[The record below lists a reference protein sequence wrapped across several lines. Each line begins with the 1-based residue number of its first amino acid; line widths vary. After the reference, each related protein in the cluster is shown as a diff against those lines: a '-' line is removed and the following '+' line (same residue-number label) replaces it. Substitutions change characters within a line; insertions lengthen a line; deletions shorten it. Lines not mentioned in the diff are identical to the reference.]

1 MKYVPKSWT
10 GFVGLIVGVVLI
22 LVGLELL
29 EDVGVL
35 HDRTEQRVAVVLGD
49 DLHFTTLA
57 EVDYVVPLDNT
68 CKHAE
73 PPPKRGCIERY
84 ADGDEVLVWYDNADP
99 THMWEGSTPGG
110 GVATSA
116 LYAGIILVTFALVT
130 LYAAFVLPR
139 IKQGSARLQEIIRRA
154 PRP

>member
-10 GFVGLIVGVVLI
+10 GFAGLIAGVLLI
-22 LVGLELL
+22 FIGLELL
-29 EDVGVL
+29 EDVGIL
-35 HDRTEQRVAVVLGD
+35 RDRTEQKVAVVQGE

-57 EVDYVVPLDNT
+57 GVDYVVPLDNT

-99 THMWEGSTPGG
+99 THTWEGSTPGG
-110 GVATSA
+110 GIATSV
-116 LYAGIILVTFALVT
+116 LYAGIILVTIALVT
-130 LYAAFVLPR
+130 LYMVFVLPP
-139 IKQGSARLQEIIRRA
+139 IKEASARLQEIIRRA

>member
-1 MKYVPKSWT
+1 MKYLPKSWT
-10 GFVGLIVGVVLI
+10 GFVGLIVGVLLI
-22 LVGLELL
+22 VVGLGLL
-29 EDVGVL
+29 EEVGVL
-35 HDRTEQRVAVVLGD
+35 RDRTEQRVAVVRGE

-57 EVDYVVPLDNT
+57 GVDYVVPLENT

-73 PPPKRGCIERY
+73 PPPKRGCIDHY
-84 ADGDEVLVWYDNADP
+84 ADGDEVLVWYDNANP

-110 GVATSA
+110 GRATSV